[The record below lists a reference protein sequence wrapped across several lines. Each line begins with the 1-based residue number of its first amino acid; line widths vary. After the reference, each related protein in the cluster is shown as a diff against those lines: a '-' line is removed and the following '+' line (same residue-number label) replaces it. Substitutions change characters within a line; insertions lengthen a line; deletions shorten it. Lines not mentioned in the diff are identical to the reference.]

1 MEKKKKSPLHIGIRR
16 KVFERMSALK
26 TSNGYLP
33 SERELSKSLKVSR
46 GTLRKAIEQL
56 IKEGHIVNNPRKG
69 NYVSS
74 VKPALKVGIIF
85 GNGETP
91 MHVQSTEILKG
102 ELEVLSD
109 LHCRIQF
116 INLRKNPE
124 KELGKCDLDGI
135 IWNDPGPNMFGF
147 IRDITEK
154 GVTPLAAQTLM
165 HDVAQALIFDLLGYR
180 IPIQKNF
187 VTLDYPAVGK
197 LRADYFIRQGVS
209 RVAYLGDMDNAPTL
223 NTFIKT
229 FVAAGNKFDKKWHI
243 KNIEDIP
250 ELLPEI
256 LDTENI
262 TGIVSNG
269 DHIRI
274 ENLFRVLEKRQMPKD
289 FKLMIDYIDG
299 LPDILSRYPGVK
311 VSAINRIPY
320 FEIGKTTAGVLLE
333 QIRTGTAKTQV
344 LLKTEIQEFRD

>member
-1 MEKKKKSPLHIGIRR
+1 MENKSKSPLHIGIRR
-16 KVFERMSALK
+16 KVLEHMSALK

-33 SERELSKSLKVSR
+33 SERELSKTLNVSR
-46 GTLRKAIEQL
+46 GTLRKSIEQL

-91 MHVQSTEILKG
+91 MHVQSTEILSG
-102 ELEVLSD
+102 ELKVLSD

-124 KELGKCDLDGI
+124 KELGKYDLDGI
-135 IWNDPGPNMFGF
+135 IWNDPAQSMFGF
-147 IRDITEK
+147 IRNIIGKDATS
-154 GVTPLAAQTLM
+154 LAAQTLM
-165 HDVAQALIFDLLGYR
+165 YDVAQALIFDLVGYR

-197 LRADYFIRQGVS
+197 LRADYFIRQGIS
-209 RVAYLGDMDNAPTL
+209 RVAYLGDMGSAPTL

-229 FVAAGNKFDKKWHI
+229 FETAGNKFDKRWHI

-274 ENLFRVLEKRQMPKD
+274 ENLFRVLDKRQLPKN

-299 LPDILSRYPGVK
+299 LPDILSRYPSVK

-320 FEIGKTTAGVLLE
+320 FEIGKTTAEILLA
-333 QIRTGTAKTQV
+333 QIKTGRAKDQI
-344 LLKTEIQEFRD
+344 LLKTQLQELS